1 MYLPFF
7 KRLLITPCL
16 MMVLCLS
23 TNTRAELMVATEPAK
38 ASKQPQEQ
46 NRLGGT
52 IAKVDKKGLEI
63 NGVYYPFNGYSV
75 KIHRMDGKLT
85 RKSMLKPGMLVSVE
99 VIKQSQTVKI
109 SEIWVIK
116 DE

>member
-7 KRLLITPCL
+7 KRLLAPCVV
-16 MMVLCLS
+16 MMLCLS
-23 TNTRAELMVATEPAK
+23 TSSLAELMLPTEPAK
-38 ASKQPQEQ
+38 ASNQPKTQ

-52 IAKVDKKGLEI
+52 IAKVDQKGLEI
-63 NGVYYPFNGYSV
+63 NGVYYPFNAYSV
-75 KIHRMDGKLT
+75 KIHSMDGKLT

-99 VIKQSQTVKI
+99 VIKRSQTIKI

>member
-1 MYLPFF
+1 MHLPIF
-7 KRLLITPCL
+7 KRFTTAIFVLAMSFSDYCL
-16 MMVLCLS
+16 
-23 TNTRAELMVATEPAK
+23 AELMVPVNPAK
-38 ASKQPQEQ
+38 PANQAQIE

-52 IAKVDKKGLEI
+52 IAKVDQKGLEI
-63 NGVYYPFNGYSV
+63 NGVYYPFDGYSV

-85 RKSMLKPGMLVSVE
+85 RRAMLKPGMLVSVE
-99 VIKQSQTVKI
+99 VVKHSQTVKI

>member
-1 MYLPFF
+1 MCRVFF
-7 KRLLITPCL
+7 KQLLITTGVV
-16 MMVLCLS
+16 MIMFIS
-23 TNTRAELMVATEPAK
+23 TSSMAELMVPVGSVNTPPKPTLE
-38 ASKQPQEQ
+38 

-52 IAKVDKKGLEI
+52 IATVDQKGLTI
-63 NGVYYPFNGYSV
+63 NGVYYPFNRYRV
-75 KIHRMDGKLT
+75 KIHGMNGKVT

-99 VIKQSQTVKI
+99 VIKQNQTVKI

>member
-1 MYLPFF
+1 MYLLFL
-7 KRLLITPCL
+7 KRRLLTPCVA
-16 MMVLCLS
+16 MMLCLS
-23 TNTRAELMVATEPAK
+23 TNCLAELMVPTEPAK
-38 ASKQPQEQ
+38 PINQSQAQ

-52 IAKVDKKGLEI
+52 IAKVDQKGLEI

-99 VIKQSQTVKI
+99 VTKRSQTIKI